1 MTDEIKYGNL
11 LLRSSSLR
19 RLLVMRKLRNEV
31 AMRIFVSNPVNYP
44 PEEAFHL
51 ADILIIEIEK
61 QEDQKIEKQEDQ
73 KTFLL
78 EQKGSARLIFD
89 EAKSKP
95 TADEI
100 ADAEKRGILKGLVL
114 ARDAVSKD
122 GRAYHWYK
130 STEIISSLISSAQQ
144 GEKGR

>member
-31 AMRIFVSNPVNYP
+31 AMRMFVSNPVNYP

-51 ADILIIEIEK
+51 ADILIIE
-61 QEDQKIEKQEDQ
+61 IEKQEDQ

-122 GRAYHWYK
+122 GRAY

-144 GEKGR
+144 GEKSEDK